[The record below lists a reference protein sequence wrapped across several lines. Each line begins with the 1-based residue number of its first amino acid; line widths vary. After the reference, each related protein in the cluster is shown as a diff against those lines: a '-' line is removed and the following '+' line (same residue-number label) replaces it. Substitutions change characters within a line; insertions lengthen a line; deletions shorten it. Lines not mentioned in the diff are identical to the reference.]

1 MHDMLDA
8 AGGADIFADVKRQNL
23 QATTEMLIARAPD
36 VIVEVH
42 SGGAWSEERI
52 RGEQRA
58 WNSLPSLPAV
68 RSGRV
73 YELVDDRLSIPGP
86 RVAEAVR
93 LLARTLHPDAFA
105 SRRPRP

>member
-23 QATTEMLIARAPD
+23 QASTEMLIARAPE

-42 SGGAWSEERI
+42 SGGAWSAERI
-52 RGEQRA
+52 RSEQRA
-58 WNSLPSLPAV
+58 WNSLSSLPAV

-73 YELVDDRLSIPGP
+73 YELVTTGCRFPDRASLKRSACWRGRSIPAVFT
-86 RVAEAVR
+86 VA
-93 LLARTLHPDAFA
+93 
-105 SRRPRP
+105 RPRQ